1 MAELM
6 VARVTIHLA
15 WKLFAPRTAAVLKDG
30 DVAEEKIRQLLLS
43 EFQKIHE
50 HLNALRRKELVA
62 AVAFLETGFE
72 KLCSVFH
79 VKNVIFHVII
89 TRLSHSCSHTEAIRS
104 GVSFWMFRYFFLAV
118 TNCYFL

>member
-15 WKLFAPRTAAVLKDG
+15 WKLFAPRTSAALKDG
-30 DVAEEKIRQLLLS
+30 DVS

-72 KLCSVFH
+72 ELCSVFH
-79 VKNVIFHVII
+79 VK
-89 TRLSHSCSHTEAIRS
+89 
-104 GVSFWMFRYFFLAV
+104 M
-118 TNCYFL
+118 